1 MTTLIRAAKWLVS
14 LVVILAIGV
23 ITTGSIRLAR
33 PVPVP
38 DHPVPAPDSAPER
51 IAEGQRLTSTMG
63 CTQCHGP
70 NLAGTDFLDGG
81 PFMTLPAPNLTGGR
95 VSAAGIEQGVRHGVG
110 ADGRALLIMPS
121 EAFTEMA
128 DADLAAIS
136 GYIAS
141 LPDIPS
147 TLKPRSVGPIG
158 RAVAA
163 FQAPQLQPARRI
175 PQRESH
181 PANSEGPVSRYTPL
195 CAMCHGSDFGG
206 QVFSAEVDW
215 WAPNLTSHP
224 TGASSWS
231 RDEFARAIRQ
241 GQTPDGRTL
250 SVDEMPWQ
258 GFALMTDDEVTA
270 LYEYLRSRPP
280 VDRARPTEM

>member
-1 MTTLIRAAKWLVS
+1 MTTLIRTVKWLLL
-14 LVVILAIGV
+14 LVVILVIGV
-23 ITTGSIRLAR
+23 VTTGSIRLAR
-33 PVPVP
+33 PVAVP
-38 DHPVPAPDSAPER
+38 AHPAPAPDATPER

-95 VSAAGIEQGVRHGVG
+95 FSAAAIEQGVRHGVG
-110 ADGRALLIMPS
+110 ADGRVLLIMPS
-121 EAFTEMA
+121 EAFTEMS

-136 GYIAS
+136 GYITS
-141 LPDIPS
+141 LPDIPN

-175 PQRESH
+175 AQLASH
-181 PANSEGPVSRYTPL
+181 PASGEDPVSRYTPL
-195 CAMCHGSDFGG
+195 CAVCHGQDFGG

-231 RDEFARAIRQ
+231 RDEFARAVQQ

-250 SVDEMPWQ
+250 SVDEMPWT
-258 GFALMTDDEVTA
+258 GFALMTEEEVSA
-270 LYEYLRSRPP
+270 IYDFLRSRPP
-280 VDRARPTEM
+280 VDRARPVEM